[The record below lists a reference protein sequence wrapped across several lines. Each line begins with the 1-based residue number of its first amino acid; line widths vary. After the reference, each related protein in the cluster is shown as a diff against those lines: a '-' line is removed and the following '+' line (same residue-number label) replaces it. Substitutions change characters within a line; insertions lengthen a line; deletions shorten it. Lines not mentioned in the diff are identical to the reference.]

1 MFVRAGLDGFKTT
14 IFTINQ
20 SEDLP
25 STLIQQSKAT
35 SISNEAMQVGFKLL
49 ENNTV
54 AFGITQ
60 GNITSSFDFG
70 LGMYVSG

>member
-1 MFVRAGLDGFKTT
+1 VRADLDGFKTT
-14 IFTINQ
+14 LFTISQ

-25 STLIQQSKAT
+25 TTLIQQSKAT
-35 SISNEAMQVGFKLL
+35 SISNQAMQVLFKIL

-54 AFGITQ
+54 EFGVTQ